1 MISRDKNT
9 ESGRTLPLGYP
20 LREFAYFD
28 KQKIVD
34 FISAIEDGLSQ
45 ESRESLKTSDR
56 KLNGEIGVAGLAK
69 LGVSK
74 GATEREFEERR
85 TPTDASLFERLH
97 SYLVTQKLLKELMG
111 SDMTELDLVEAEVQ
125 VDLSGKDLFFEVV
138 ELMKGFVPLLQQSPT
153 PVQPQARLMM
163 ETLSQSSSKQGT
175 TLVMRP
181 AGQASLKLVSTL
193 PHDKD
198 RLRVTKE
205 ELRGR
210 YRVLCRVLRVLKPG
224 EKIDLFNIFQGIT
237 LPREQLQNM
246 ISTQPEIFS
255 HKMTEENLTV
265 SYPALEVAT
274 IALYR

>member
-1 MISRDKNT
+1 
-9 ESGRTLPLGYP
+9 LPLGYP

-28 KQKIVD
+28 RQKIVD

-45 ESRESLKTSDR
+45 GSRKSLRTSDR
-56 KLNGEIGVAGLAK
+56 EMSGEIGIAGVAK
-69 LGVSK
+69 LEVTKGV
-74 GATEREFEERR
+74 TQREFEERR

-97 SYLVTQKLLKELMG
+97 SYLVTQKLLKDASR
-111 SDMTELDLVEAEVQ
+111 SDLVDLDLVEAAVH
-125 VDLSGKDLFFEVV
+125 VDLSGKDLFLDVV
-138 ELMKGFVPLLQQSPT
+138 ELMKGFIPLFQQSAT
-153 PVQPQARLMM
+153 PLQPQAKMM
-163 ETLSQSSSKQGT
+163 MDTLSRSGSKQGT
-175 TLVMRP
+175 TLIMMP
-181 AGQASLKLVSTL
+181 TGMPTGQTELKLVSTL
-193 PHDKD
+193 PHDKE

-205 ELRGR
+205 ELRGS

-237 LPREQLQNM
+237 LPRDQLQNM
-246 ISTQPEIFS
+246 IQTQPEIFS